1 MRSIPGQG
9 NALETEPSFDDAAGW
24 PFESFYRTN
33 RTEKQPDCQY
43 QCAYLPV
50 LGICCTFDIKIHH
63 YVRFF
68 VHGFRFLRERVYLRC
83 TKIVRLKCWRGFNM
97 LCSSCFLSWQEVWTA
112 LRFSPVGRFRS
123 PTRFASPVSGRRFRH
138 TIVSRRQSSPATLR
152 SKIPS
157 NPPPRRRSSA
167 CAMIPGPWRRPA
179 GCRAVR
185 LIRAASTCIPSRS
198 IIMSFRWGV
207 S

>member
-9 NALETEPSFDDAAGW
+9 NALETEPSFDDAACC
-24 PFESFYRTN
+24 PFESFYRAN
-33 RTEKQPDCQY
+33 RNEKQPDYQY
-43 QCAYLPV
+43 HCAYLPI
-50 LGICCTFDIKIHH
+50 LRICCTFVLKIHH

-123 PTRFASPVSGRRFRH
+123 PTRFASPVSGCRFRH
-138 TIVSRRQSSPATLR
+138 TIVSRRQFSPATLR

-185 LIRAASTCIPSRS
+185 LIRAASACIPSRS

>member
-1 MRSIPGQG
+1 MSI
-9 NALETEPSFDDAAGW
+9 F
-24 PFESFYRTN
+24 
-33 RTEKQPDCQY
+33 
-43 QCAYLPV
+43 V
-50 LGICCTFDIKIHH
+50 LKIHH

-167 CAMIPGPWRRPA
+167 CAMIPGRGDGLRAVVPSGLFGLLRPA
-179 GCRAVR
+179 SQAGR
-185 LIRAASTCIPSRS
+185 LLCLFAGAYPDLAAFPVPVLPHVP
-198 IIMSFRWGV
+198 G
-207 S
+207 

>member
-1 MRSIPGQG
+1 MPPPVFGAAFSFVLQANPPRPAFRSRPEGAEYTG
-9 NALETEPSFDDAAGW
+9 RGSLPCAGRVAEVSRGSGYEY
-24 PFESFYRTN
+24 F
-33 RTEKQPDCQY
+33 
-43 QCAYLPV
+43 
-50 LGICCTFDIKIHH
+50 CTQNSSLCT
-63 YVRFF
+63 FF

>member
-1 MRSIPGQG
+1 MRGIPERG
-9 NALETEPSFDDAAGW
+9 NDLETEPSFDDAAGC
-24 PFESFYRTN
+24 PFESFYRAN
-33 RTEKQPDCQY
+33 RNEKQLDYQY
-43 QCAYLPV
+43 HCAYLPV
-50 LGICCTFDIKIHH
+50 LRICCTFVLKIHH

-68 VHGFRFLRERVYLRC
+68 VHGFRFLRERMYLRS

-112 LRFSPVGRFRS
+112 LRFSPVGQLRS
-123 PTRFASPVSGRRFRH
+123 PTGSASPLSGCRFRH
-138 TIVSRRQSSPATLR
+138 IIISRRHSSPVTLR

-157 NPPPRRRSSA
+157 NPPPRKRSSA
-167 CAMIPGPWRRPA
+167 SAMMPGSWRRPA
-179 GCRAVR
+179 GCPAVR
-185 LIRAASTCIPSRS
+185 LIRAVSTCIPSRS

>member
-1 MRSIPGQG
+1 MPPPVFGAAFSFVLQAIPPRPAFRSRPGGGRNIPGG
-9 NALETEPSFDDAAGW
+9 AHCPAPGVSPKYPADPAMSIF
-24 PFESFYRTN
+24 
-33 RTEKQPDCQY
+33 
-43 QCAYLPV
+43 V
-50 LGICCTFDIKIHH
+50 LKIHH

-185 LIRAASTCIPSRS
+185 LIRDASTCIPSRS
-198 IIMSFRWGV
+198 IIMSFR
-207 S
+207 

>member
-1 MRSIPGQG
+1 MPPPVFGAAFSFVLQANPLRPAFRSRPGEG
-9 NALETEPSFDDAAGW
+9 GIYRAGLVALRRAKYPADPAMSIF
-24 PFESFYRTN
+24 
-33 RTEKQPDCQY
+33 
-43 QCAYLPV
+43 V
-50 LGICCTFDIKIHH
+50 LKIHH

-123 PTRFASPVSGRRFRH
+123 PTRFASPVSGCRFRH
-138 TIVSRRQSSPATLR
+138 TIVSRRLSSPATLR